1 MLEGNLSFLRLAM
14 SPRRDKRSD
23 SRRDSELEE
32 LKYRYYRELRDE
44 KVRIQSSGKYLRCP
58 YCPDRRGKD
67 YDFKELMRHA
77 CRIGRES
84 KSSSFR
90 EKARH
95 LGLLKY
101 LQRIEDSAVPRSNRR
116 SPEQVYHCKDI
127 TSTSSPRLHKIVHL
141 ESSKTIEARTS
152 FGERNSVEI
161 DEQIEDVILSA
172 ERTENVE
179 TDPASRAKSVAT
191 PAKSTFPSMQ
201 PVSLAT
207 SCEPST
213 HNAKEDLIVWPWMAV
228 VANIPVEFKNGK
240 YVAESGRKLR
250 EDWVSKGYNPVRVH
264 PLWNFKGHSGFAIVE
279 FNRDW
284 AGFGNAITFEKAF
297 EVDRHGKRDWY
308 AKKHEGG
315 ELYAWIARDEEYH
328 SKGLIGDY
336 LRRNGDLKTVSDI
349 QREDKRKDTQL
360 VCSLTNELEVK
371 NQKCEDM
378 EKKISRTEILMGN
391 VMKQKEEMIEGHYG
405 KMKRMQQDHCEQLQ
419 HVFGEHEKSTLTLE
433 ARRHELQMREKELK
447 HREALNESEKKKLDE
462 QKEMN
467 ERAIWEQKK
476 ADEKMWKLA
485 EDQKREKEE
494 LHKRIIDLEAKLDQK
509 QKLELEIERLKGT
522 AEVMKHMGEEGD
534 KEAENNM
541 NSIELE
547 LKEKEEELDA
557 LEAINQA
564 LIIKERKTNDEV
576 QEARK
581 ELINGLKD
589 SRAIIHVKRMG
600 ELDEKPFHIA
610 AESKFSA
617 TEAAEKAIELCSLWE
632 DYLRDPSWHPFKVI
646 TDGENAKEIIDE
658 NDEKLKVL
666 KDEYG
671 NEVYQAVVKALN
683 EMNEYNPSGRYPLP
697 ELWNSKAGRKASLRE
712 GVEHILRL
720 WRVHKRKRATYTSRR
735 SGCS

>member
-1 MLEGNLSFLRLAM
+1 M
-14 SPRRDKRSD
+14 SPRRDKRID

-32 LKYRYYRELRDE
+32 LKYRYYKELRDE
-44 KVRIQSSGKYLRCP
+44 KVRIRGSGNYLRCP
-58 YCPDRRGKD
+58 YCPDCRRKE
-67 YDFKELMRHA
+67 YDFKELMRHS

-101 LQRIEDSAVPRSNRR
+101 LQRIEDTAEPHSNGR
-116 SPEQVYHCKDI
+116 SPEQIYSCKDVM
-127 TSTSSPRLHKIVHL
+127 STSSPRLHKIVHL
-141 ESSKTIEARTS
+141 ESGKTIGARRS
-152 FGERNSVEI
+152 SGERNSVEI
-161 DEQIEDVILSA
+161 DEYIEDVVLSA

-179 TDPASRAKSVAT
+179 TDPASRAKSVAA
-191 PAKSTFPSMQ
+191 PGKSTFPSMP

-213 HNAKEDLIVWPWMAV
+213 RNAKEDLIVWPWMAV
-228 VANIPVEFKNGK
+228 VANIPVELKNGK

-250 EDWVSKGYNPVRVH
+250 EEWISKGYNPVRVH
-264 PLWNFKGHSGFAIVE
+264 PLWNFKGHTGFAIVE

-284 AGFGNAITFEKAF
+284 DGFKNAITFEKAF
-297 EVDRHGKRDWY
+297 EVDLHGKRDWY
-308 AKKHEGG
+308 AKKHKNSG
-315 ELYAWIARDEEYH
+315 LFAWIARYEEYH
-328 SKGLIGDY
+328 LKGLIGDY

-349 QREDKRKDTQL
+349 QIEDKRKDTQL

-378 EKKISRTEILMGN
+378 KKKISRTEILMGN
-391 VMKQKEEMIEGHYG
+391 VMKQKEDMIEGHYE
-405 KMKRMQQDHCEQLQ
+405 KMKKMQQDHCEQLQ
-419 HVFGEHEKSTLTLE
+419 HVVSEHEKSTLALE
-433 ARRHELQMREKELK
+433 ARRRELQMREKELK
-447 HREALNESEKKKLDE
+447 YRQALNESEKKKLDE
-462 QKEMN
+462 QQEMN
-467 ERAIWEQKK
+467 ERAILEQKK

-509 QKLELEIERLKGT
+509 QKLELEIECLKGT

-564 LIIKERKTNDEV
+564 LIVKERKTNDEV

-589 SRAIIHVKRMG
+589 SRAFIHVKRMG
-600 ELDEKPFHIA
+600 ELDEKPFHSA
-610 AESKFSA
+610 AERKFSH

-632 DYLRDPSWHPFKVI
+632 DNLRDPSWHPYRVI
-646 TDGENAKEIIDE
+646 IDGENAKEIIDE
-658 NDEKLKVL
+658 NDEKLNSL

-671 NEVYQAVVKALN
+671 DEVYQAVVKALD

-697 ELWNSKAGRKASLRE
+697 ELWNLKAGRTASLRE
-712 GVEHILRL
+712 GVEHILKL
-720 WRVHKRKRATYTSRR
+720 WKVNKRKRATYT
-735 SGCS
+735 